1 MAAKHNQNCH
11 TAIFLQN
18 QMEEIIRLQDDIDG
32 LQSSFTEE
40 LMSDAVDTDSSDQ
53 LAMQSTLTVLAD
65 RMATIHMKASGKR
78 QLLEVYLE

>member
-1 MAAKHNQNCH
+1 MAAKQNQNHH

-40 LMSDAVDTDSSDQ
+40 LMSDAVDSDSADQ

-78 QLLEVYLE
+78 QLLEVCLE